1 MVSKHWRLH
10 KQKYALVGSK
20 CKGCGT
26 LFFPTR
32 QYCAGCE
39 STNVEDYGFSG
50 HGVIETYTTI
60 HVAPAGFNAPYV
72 VAIIRLDE
80 GVSIVSQMVAQGNNV
95 EAGKNVE
102 AVFRKISENKSDVIK
117 YGFKFEVV

>member
-20 CKGCGT
+20 CKGCGA

-39 STNVEDYGFSG
+39 GTNVEDYRFSG
-50 HGVIETYTTI
+50 QGIIETYTTI

-72 VAIIRLDE
+72 VAIIKLNE
-80 GVSIVSQMVAQGNNV
+80 GVSIVSQIVAQ
-95 EAGKNVE
+95 EDKIEIGKNVE
-102 AVFRKISENKSDVIK
+102 AVFRKISENTSDVIK
-117 YGFKFEVV
+117 YGFKFEIV

>member
-20 CKGCGT
+20 CKGCRA

-32 QYCAGCE
+32 QYCSSCQSAD
-39 STNVEDYGFSG
+39 VEDYGFSG
-50 HGVIETYTTI
+50 RGVIESYTTI
-60 HVAPAGFNAPYV
+60 RVAPAGFSAPYV
-72 VAIIRLDE
+72 VAIIKLDE
-80 GVSIVSQMVAQGNNV
+80 GVSIVSQVVTEENETGI
-95 EAGKNVE
+95 GKNVG
-102 AVFRKISENKSDVIK
+102 AVFRKISENSRGVIK